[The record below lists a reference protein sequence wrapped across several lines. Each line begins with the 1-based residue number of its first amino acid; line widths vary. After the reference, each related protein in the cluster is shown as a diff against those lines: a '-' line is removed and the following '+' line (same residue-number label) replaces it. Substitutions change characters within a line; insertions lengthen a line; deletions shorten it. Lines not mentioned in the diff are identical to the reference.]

1 MCDDITQYNFVQNQQ
16 TQKCIKGL
24 NNKLNTLNFEN
35 GNEKQILL
43 DYRKKLINIPKEQYQ
58 RNSPNDLILAY
69 YNRFTLLSYIHITLH
84 DESIGIENIRTTD
97 IYQNKGNCKYLLSIL
112 IVLSRLINPKLNMIH
127 LDSISNKLSY
137 LCIFTFDAIPQVLY
151 YKDDSISHPLL
162 KDDVKTFEFKNEVAE
177 MKDKTKE
184 EKYHYIASL
193 DTRFGNDL
201 FLIIDINDSIVS
213 MIEL

>member
-1 MCDDITQYNFVQNQQ
+1 MSFTNFVQNQHI
-16 TQKCIKGL
+16 QKYIKIL
-24 NNKLNTLNFEN
+24 NNKLNSLNFEN
-35 GNEKQILL
+35 GNEKQILI
-43 DYRKKLINIPKEQYQ
+43 DYRKNLINIPTESYQ
-58 RNSPNDLILAY
+58 VTKADDLILAY
-69 YNRFTLLSYIHITLH
+69 YNRFTLLAYIHIKLF
-84 DESIGIENIRTTD
+84 DDSIGIENIRTLD
-97 IYQNKGNCKYLLSIL
+97 MYQNKGHCKLLLSVLIIL
-112 IVLSRLINPKLNMIH
+112 PRRINPKLNMIH

-162 KDDVKTFEFKNEVAE
+162 KNDEKTFEFKNEVAE

-184 EKYHYIASL
+184 EKYKYITSL